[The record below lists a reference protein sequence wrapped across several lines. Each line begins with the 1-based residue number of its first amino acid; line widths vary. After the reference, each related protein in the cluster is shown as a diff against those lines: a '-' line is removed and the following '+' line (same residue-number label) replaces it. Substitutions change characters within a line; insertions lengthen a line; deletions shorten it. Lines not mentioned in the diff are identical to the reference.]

1 MINIYLFCNAGMSTS
16 ILVNKIQEAADQEG
30 IQCKVAA
37 FPVTQASSKG
47 KEADIILLGP
57 QVRYLL
63 KKVSDECPDKKVD
76 VIDMRAY
83 GMMDGKA
90 VFAQVKTVLGL

>member
-30 IQCKVAA
+30 IACNVAA
-37 FPVTQASSKG
+37 FPVAQASLKG

-63 KKVSDECPDKKVD
+63 KKVSEDCPDKKVD
-76 VIDMRAY
+76 VVGMRAY

-90 VFAQVKTVLGL
+90 VFTQVKTVLGL